1 MVFKKRMTIAFGRE
15 LSHLA
20 ICLYCILF
28 LLPAGNSQ
36 SKIKTDHHVHIFSP
50 ELLTQIKRHKYGAAQ
65 FKKADFMYSDID
77 SILKYN
83 DVQRLWLISTGYA
96 FRQASENIQT
106 DIRLKL
112 KEQNI
117 LSNAALK
124 YPNRIIPFYGID
136 PTKPY
141 ALQLL
146 KRSHLYLNFA
156 GIKLHFHASH
166 IDFRKIEHSE
176 ALTEILTYT
185 GRHQIPV
192 LIHFPNH
199 KSDFGKIEV
208 DYFFDYILPKGFKQ
222 TLIFAHLGSSGW
234 LTEKSLVIID
244 SIIDHMNKS
253 SIEHNIKFEI
263 SGIVSNQY
271 KELEQLSDISKL
283 VLLRKIGFKNLFFGS
298 DYPLTH
304 AQSYF
309 NSMISRLKLTKK
321 EKKQLKSNSWTDN

>member
-1 MVFKKRMTIAFGRE
+1 MFCKQWMTIKFRTE
-15 LSHLA
+15 YVQLA
-20 ICLYCILF
+20 ICLYFLLF
-28 LLPAGNSQ
+28 LFPVANGQ
-36 SKIKTDHHVHIFSP
+36 AKIKTDHHVHIFSP
-50 ELLTQIKRHKYGAAQ
+50 ELLAQIKRHKYGAAQ
-65 FKKADFMYSDID
+65 FKKADFMYTNID

-83 DVQRLWLISTGYA
+83 AVKQVCLISTGYA
-96 FRQASENIQT
+96 FRQSSENIQT
-106 DIRLKL
+106 DIKLKL

-124 YPNRIIPFYGID
+124 YPNRIHPFYGID
-136 PTKPY
+136 PIKPY

-146 KRSHLYLNFA
+146 KRSHLHLNFA

-166 IDFRKIEHSE
+166 IDFRKIEHTE
-176 ALTEILTYT
+176 ALTEIFTYT

-208 DYFFDYILPKGFKQ
+208 DYFFDYILPQGYKQ
-222 TLIFAHLGSSGW
+222 TLIFAHLGSGGW
-234 LTEKSLVIID
+234 LTEKSLVIIN
-244 SIIDHMNKS
+244 SIIDHMNDS

-271 KELEQLSDISKL
+271 KELEQLTDMNKL
-283 VLLRKIGFKNLFFGS
+283 NLLKKIGFKNLLFGS

-304 AQSYF
+304 SQSYF
-309 NSMISRLKLTKK
+309 NSVINRLKLTKK
-321 EKKQLKSNSWTDN
+321 EKKQLINNSWTYN